1 MFGSDRIGGAES
13 MSIPKNIQFLA
24 NAGSG
29 KTHKLIT
36 RILTLLSGGKK
47 PSSIIA
53 LTFTRNAAGEF
64 LTKLLTRL
72 EQACR
77 SPEAAAKLSGETG
90 IPRAPSDYLAMLR
103 EVIADLDKLQ
113 FTTLDGFFNMIAAAY
128 PRELGLPGAPA
139 LIDPTEENLVADS
152 VLRKALMKFRKE
164 DPKGFAE
171 LTEAFLGIEEGSAKR
186 SIADRLDEF
195 RLSAHALILSYPDA
209 GAWGDPER
217 VWPGGCPFRKL
228 TAHEKEAARRVVL
241 AETGEPAFTPKA
253 RIAWDALA
261 ALSPGSKTN
270 TITDR
275 IMEDLDSWRA
285 GTAELAYDRKVYQL
299 PPATQQAAAALVGDY
314 LHECTWMRLRE
325 AKAIHSLLDLY
336 EQEYEREVRG
346 RGKLSFTDIT
356 ELLKPA
362 EGFAGLGFKEDL
374 NRLRIDERLDARH
387 DHWLLDEFQ
396 DTSRSQYAVL
406 ENLLSE
412 VISSP
417 EDRSFFCVGD
427 VKQAIYGWRNGE
439 ARLFDEIRRRYNEH
453 LPAGTPEENMVLQRG
468 VLAKSWRSSEHV
480 LDFLNKVFGSLKELK
495 GIPQSLRERW
505 IPAWEN
511 HQAERPM
518 DGFFRW
524 DLAEGGD
531 AEGKDD
537 DIKEKVLTLLKGV
550 RGKIEEGMTV
560 ALLVRSGDDA
570 RKWLEIL
577 AAGGVD
583 AVSQSNPKAGMDNP
597 LSAAV
602 HSAIRL
608 TAHPGDRFAK
618 NHLSLHPLCTVPS
631 WCEEGKFRESR
642 FLDGAGR
649 ALADGGFTGLME
661 FLLAGFETLLQE
673 DDAFGHER
681 ACSLRGIARKA
692 DASGIIDPDDFL
704 RLMAEYEEKG
714 VSSPNAVQVMTIHKS
729 KGLEYDMVVIPFLG
743 SQNALDTVK
752 AGVIEVC
759 NPTARFPVVR
769 EESFLMRLPADA
781 IRKAPSNERLKQS
794 DDVRRAERAYEELCT
809 WYVAMSRA
817 KHALHIFSHLPD
829 PKDDKDPAA
838 DCPSVTLLMKWLLGD
853 NRSWGNENWVAD
865 FHPTRAAADPAVLPP
880 AIAVSERMS
889 PLLKSRP
896 SDEGHGRLPGAVV
909 FAERDAAGLGIAVHS
924 LFEETE
930 WVDGK
935 GIHPE
940 HETVD
945 QESLRLF
952 SECMAVQEVRQ
963 LFTRPSGNPEVWRE
977 RRFDVTLDGRWI
989 SGCFDRVVIRREGDD
1004 VTKVDL
1010 IDFKTDTCGADEL
1023 PKKYAGQIATYRKVL
1038 SRILSVDEKAVSSLL
1053 IHVRTGTVVPL

>member
-1 MFGSDRIGGAES
+1 MS
-13 MSIPKNIQFLA
+13 MPKNIQFLA

-64 LTKLLTRL
+64 LTKLLMRL
-72 EQACR
+72 EEACR
-77 SPEAAAKLSGETG
+77 SPEAAAKLSTETG
-90 IPRAPSDYLAMLR
+90 IPREPSDYLAMLK

-139 LIDPTEENLVADS
+139 LIDPSEENLVADS
-152 VLRKALMKFRKE
+152 LLRKALMKFRRE
-164 DPKGFAE
+164 DPKGFGE

-186 SIADRLDEF
+186 SITDRLDDF

-209 GAWGDPER
+209 EAWGDPGR
-217 VWPGGCPFRKL
+217 IWPGGCPFRKL
-228 TAHEKEAARRVVL
+228 TAQGKEAARGVVL
-241 AETGEPAFTPKA
+241 AEAGDPKFTAKA
-253 RIAWDALA
+253 RVAWDALA
-261 ALSPGSKTN
+261 TLSPGSKTN

-275 IMEDLDSWRA
+275 ILEDLDSWRA
-285 GTAELAYDRKVYQL
+285 GTAELPYDREVYRL
-299 PPATQQAAAALVGDY
+299 PAATQRAAAALVDDY

-325 AKAIHSLLDLY
+325 AKAIHALLDLY
-336 EQEYEREVRG
+336 EEEYDREVRG

-356 ELLKPA
+356 ELLKPE
-362 EGFAGLGFKEDL
+362 EGFAGLGFENTL

-412 VISSP
+412 VISST

-439 ARLFDEIRRRYNEH
+439 ARLFDEIRSRYNGN
-453 LPAGTPEENMVLQRG
+453 LPPGTPEENKVLQRG
-468 VLAKSWRSSEHV
+468 VLAKSWRSSQHV
-480 LDFLNKVFGSLKELK
+480 LDLLNRVFGALDGLG

-511 HQAERPM
+511 HVAERNM
-518 DGFFRW
+518 DGYFRW
-524 DLAEGGD
+524 DLAEGDD

-537 DIKEKVLTLLKGV
+537 DIKEKVLALLKGV
-550 RGKIEEGMTV
+550 RQKIEEGMTV

-602 HSAIRL
+602 RSAIRL

-618 NHLSLHPLCTVPS
+618 NHLSLHPLCTVQS
-631 WCEEGKFRESR
+631 WCDGGNFREDK
-642 FLDGAGR
+642 FLDATGR

-661 FLLAGFETLLQE
+661 YLLAGFETLLQE

-692 DASGIIDPDDFL
+692 DASGIVDPDDFL
-704 RLMAEYEEKG
+704 RLMTEYEEKG

-729 KGLEYDMVVIPFLG
+729 KGLEYDMVIIPFLG

-759 NPTARFPVVR
+759 NPTAKFPVVR
-769 EESFLMRLPADA
+769 EESFLMRLPAA
-781 IRKAPSNERLKQS
+781 GIRTASGNERLKES

-817 KHALHIFSHLPD
+817 KHALHIFSQLPNPD
-829 PKDDKDPAA
+829 NKKNPAA
-838 DCPSVTLLMKWLLGD
+838 DCPSITLLMKWLLGD
-853 NRSWGNENWVAD
+853 KRSWGNENWLVD
-865 FHPTRAAADPAVLPP
+865 FRPTRAATEPVVLPA
-880 AIAVSERMS
+880 AIAVSERMR

-896 SDEGHGRLPGAVV
+896 SDEGHGHLPAAVV
-909 FAERDAAGLGIAVHS
+909 FGERDAAGLGTAVHA

-935 GIHPE
+935 WSPPE

-945 QESLRLF
+945 HEALRLF
-952 SECMAVQEVRQ
+952 RECMAVQEVRQ
-963 LFTRPSGNPEVWRE
+963 LFTRPSGNAKVWRE
-977 RRFDVTLDGRWI
+977 RRFDVTLDGQWI
-989 SGCFDRVVIRREGDD
+989 SGCFDRVVIHREGDA
-1004 VTKVDL
+1004 VTKVEL
-1010 IDFKTDTCGADEL
+1010 IDFKTDTCEANEL
-1023 PKKYAGQIATYRKVL
+1023 PKKYAAQLSSYRKVL
-1038 SRILSVDEKAVSSLL
+1038 SRMLTVDESAISPFL
-1053 IHVRTGTVVPL
+1053 IHVRSGTVVPV